1 MLPAL
6 YADPNDRRLLGLA
19 SEQVDRER
27 LMYILTLGV
36 SEVSECG

>member
-36 SEVSECG
+36 AEVSECG